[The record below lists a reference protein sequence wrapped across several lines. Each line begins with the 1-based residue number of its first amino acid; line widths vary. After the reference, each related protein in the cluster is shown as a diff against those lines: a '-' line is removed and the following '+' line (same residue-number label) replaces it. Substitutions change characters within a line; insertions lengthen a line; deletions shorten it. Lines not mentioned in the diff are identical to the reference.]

1 VSARSAPQLAVQVE
15 QIPDLPLVLDEGADA
30 PPGIL
35 LVDDVLATGGTLDAA
50 AKLARMAGYEVAG
63 AAVLLEIAALGGR
76 DKLDFPIVSLASV

>member
-1 VSARSAPQLAVQVE
+1 MNSTNNT
-15 QIPDLPLVLDEGADA
+15 ADA